1 MSGSHTT
8 GRLGGRI
15 ALVTGAGGGVGKGI
29 ARRLAADGAEVI
41 IAEYDAASGQQAA
54 DEIVAE
60 GGRARFIAVDV
71 TDRDSV
77 AALMAAAGPVDV
89 LVNNAGIA
97 PNGKPFAEMPPES
110 FDQILGINLGGVFNG
125 VHTFALAMRERGRGH
140 IVNTSSM
147 AGLSPSIVGIGAYA
161 TAKFGVTAL
170 TESLRKELAEHGVGV
185 TLLCP
190 GFVLTGLGSNTVKL
204 GGLTRGAPAGA
215 ALPPSGVSS
224 EDVGAMVVEAIEGD
238 EPCIVTHAG
247 SWPEIGKRFDVI
259 RAACDKA
266 DARGLGAR

>member
-1 MSGSHTT
+1 MQLQAGQHAFITGGASG
-8 GRLGGRI
+8 LG
-15 ALVTGAGGGVGKGI
+15 LGI
-29 ARRLAADGAEVI
+29 ADALAARGLRITIADIQADLIDEVLASRGEGWRGVVLDVRDREGWAQARAE
-41 IAEYDAASGQQAA
+41 AEAA
-54 DEIVAE
+54 
-60 GGRARFIAVDV
+60 F
-71 TDRDSV
+71 
-77 AALMAAAGPVDV
+77 GPVDV

-204 GGLTRGAPAGA
+204 GGLTRAAPAGA

>member
-1 MSGSHTT
+1 MQLQAGQHAFITGGASG
-8 GRLGGRI
+8 LG
-15 ALVTGAGGGVGKGI
+15 LGI
-29 ARRLAADGAEVI
+29 ADALAARGLRITIADIQADLIDEVLASRGEGWRGVVLDVRDREGWAQARAE
-41 IAEYDAASGQQAA
+41 AEAA
-54 DEIVAE
+54 
-60 GGRARFIAVDV
+60 F
-71 TDRDSV
+71 
-77 AALMAAAGPVDV
+77 GPVDV

>member
-1 MSGSHTT
+1 MELAAGQHAFITGGASG
-8 GRLGGRI
+8 LG
-15 ALVTGAGGGVGKGI
+15 LGI
-29 ARRLAADGAEVI
+29 ADALAARGLKITIADIQADLIDEVLASRGEGWRGVVLDVRDRDGWA
-41 IAEYDAASGQQAA
+41 
-54 DEIVAE
+54 
-60 GGRARFIAVDV
+60 RARAEAE
-71 TDRDSV
+71 
-77 AALMAAAGPVDV
+77 AAFGPVDV

-110 FDQILGINLGGVFNG
+110 FDQILAINLGGVFNG

-161 TAKFGVTAL
+161 TAKFGVTAM
-170 TESLRKELAEHGVGV
+170 TESLRKELADHGVGV

-190 GFVLTGLGSNTVKL
+190 GFVLTGLGSNTAKL
-204 GGLTRGAPAGA
+204 GGLTRSAPAGA

-224 EDVGAMVVEAIEGD
+224 DDVGAMVVEAIEGD

>member
-1 MSGSHTT
+1 MQLQAGQHAFITGGASG
-8 GRLGGRI
+8 LG
-15 ALVTGAGGGVGKGI
+15 LGI
-29 ARRLAADGAEVI
+29 ADALAARGLRITIADIQADLIDEVLASRGEGWRGVVFDVRDREGWAQARAE
-41 IAEYDAASGQQAA
+41 AEAA
-54 DEIVAE
+54 
-60 GGRARFIAVDV
+60 F
-71 TDRDSV
+71 
-77 AALMAAAGPVDV
+77 GPVDV

>member
-1 MSGSHTT
+1 MELAAGQHAFITGGASG
-8 GRLGGRI
+8 LG
-15 ALVTGAGGGVGKGI
+15 LGI
-29 ARRLAADGAEVI
+29 ADALAARGLKITIADIQADLIDEVLAGRGEGWRGVVLDVRDRDGWA
-41 IAEYDAASGQQAA
+41 
-54 DEIVAE
+54 
-60 GGRARFIAVDV
+60 RARAEAE
-71 TDRDSV
+71 
-77 AALMAAAGPVDV
+77 AAFGPVDV

-110 FDQILGINLGGVFNG
+110 FDQILAINLGGVFNG

-190 GFVLTGLGSNTVKL
+190 GFVLTGLGSNTAKL

>member
-1 MSGSHTT
+1 MQLQAGQHAFITGGASG
-8 GRLGGRI
+8 LG
-15 ALVTGAGGGVGKGI
+15 LGI
-29 ARRLAADGAEVI
+29 ADALAARGLRITIADIQADLIDEVLASRGEGWRGVVLDVRDREGWAVARAE
-41 IAEYDAASGQQAA
+41 AEAA
-54 DEIVAE
+54 
-60 GGRARFIAVDV
+60 F
-71 TDRDSV
+71 
-77 AALMAAAGPVDV
+77 GPVDV

-110 FDQILGINLGGVFNG
+110 FDQILAINLGGVFNG

-190 GFVLTGLGSNTVKL
+190 GFVLTGLGSNTAKL
-204 GGLTRGAPAGA
+204 GGLTRAAPAGA

-247 SWPEIGKRFDVI
+247 SWPEIGRRFDVI

>member
-1 MSGSHTT
+1 MQLQAGQHAFITGGASG
-8 GRLGGRI
+8 LG
-15 ALVTGAGGGVGKGI
+15 LGI
-29 ARRLAADGAEVI
+29 ADALAARGLRITIADIQADLIDEVLASRGEGWRGVVLDVRDREGWAQARAE
-41 IAEYDAASGQQAA
+41 AEAA
-54 DEIVAE
+54 
-60 GGRARFIAVDV
+60 F
-71 TDRDSV
+71 
-77 AALMAAAGPVDV
+77 GPVDV

-247 SWPEIGKRFDVI
+247 SWPEIGTRFDVI
-259 RAACDKA
+259 RAACAKA

>member
-1 MSGSHTT
+1 MQLQAGQHAFITGGASG
-8 GRLGGRI
+8 LG
-15 ALVTGAGGGVGKGI
+15 LGI
-29 ARRLAADGAEVI
+29 ADALAARGLKITIADIQADLIDEVLASRGDGWRGVLL
-41 IAEYDAASGQQAA
+41 DVR
-54 DEIVAE
+54 DRE
-60 GGRARFIAVDV
+60 GW
-71 TDRDSV
+71 
-77 AALMAAAGPVDV
+77 AAARAAAEAAFGPVDV

-110 FDQILGINLGGVFNG
+110 FDQILAINLGGVFNG
-125 VHTFALAMRERGRGH
+125 VHTFALAMREQGRGH

-190 GFVLTGLGSNTVKL
+190 GFVLTGLGSNTARL

>member
-1 MSGSHTT
+1 MQLQAGQHAFITGGASG
-8 GRLGGRI
+8 LG
-15 ALVTGAGGGVGKGI
+15 LGI
-29 ARRLAADGAEVI
+29 ADALAARGLRITIADIQADLIDEVLASRGEGWHGVVLDVRDREGWAQARAE
-41 IAEYDAASGQQAA
+41 AEAA
-54 DEIVAE
+54 
-60 GGRARFIAVDV
+60 F
-71 TDRDSV
+71 
-77 AALMAAAGPVDV
+77 GPVDV

-170 TESLRKELAEHGVGV
+170 TESLRNELAEHGVGV

>member
-1 MSGSHTT
+1 MQLQAGQHAFITGGASG
-8 GRLGGRI
+8 LGLGI
-15 ALVTGAGGGVGKGI
+15 ADALAARGLKITIADIQADLIDEVLASRGAGWRGVVLDV
-29 ARRLAADGAEVI
+29 RDRDGWA
-41 IAEYDAASGQQAA
+41 
-54 DEIVAE
+54 
-60 GGRARFIAVDV
+60 RARAEAE
-71 TDRDSV
+71 
-77 AALMAAAGPVDV
+77 AAFGPVDV

-110 FDQILGINLGGVFNG
+110 FDQILAINLGGVFNG

-190 GFVLTGLGSNTVKL
+190 GFVLTGLGSNTAKL

>member
-1 MSGSHTT
+1 MQLQAGQHAFITGGASG
-8 GRLGGRI
+8 LG
-15 ALVTGAGGGVGKGI
+15 LGI
-29 ARRLAADGAEVI
+29 ADALAARGLRITIADIQADLIDEVLASRGEGWRGVVLDVRDRDGWA
-41 IAEYDAASGQQAA
+41 
-54 DEIVAE
+54 
-60 GGRARFIAVDV
+60 RARAEAEATF
-71 TDRDSV
+71 
-77 AALMAAAGPVDV
+77 GPVDV

-110 FDQILGINLGGVFNG
+110 FDQILAINLGGVFNG

-140 IVNTSSM
+140 VVNTSSM

-190 GFVLTGLGSNTVKL
+190 GFVLTGLGSNTAKL

-215 ALPPSGVSS
+215 VLPPSGVSS

-247 SWPEIGKRFDVI
+247 SWPEIGRRFDVI

>member
-1 MSGSHTT
+1 MQLQSGQHAFIT
-8 GRLGGRI
+8 GGASGLG
-15 ALVTGAGGGVGKGI
+15 LGI
-29 ARRLAADGAEVI
+29 ADALAARGLRITIADIQADLIDEVLASRGEGWRGVVLDVRDREGWAQARAE
-41 IAEYDAASGQQAA
+41 AEAA
-54 DEIVAE
+54 
-60 GGRARFIAVDV
+60 F
-71 TDRDSV
+71 
-77 AALMAAAGPVDV
+77 GPVDV